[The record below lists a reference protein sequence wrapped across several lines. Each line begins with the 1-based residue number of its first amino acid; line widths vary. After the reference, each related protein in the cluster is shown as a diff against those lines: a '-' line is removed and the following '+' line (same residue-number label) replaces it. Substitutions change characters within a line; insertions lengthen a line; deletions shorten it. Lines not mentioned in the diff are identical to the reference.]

1 MIVPA
6 VDRLSTS
13 VASHA
18 CTRVHGAAVPLYSI
32 TLLAFETW
40 NNINKAKGLSNDI
53 MLQCATPMKLN
64 NNSTVWPIKILHKLT
79 ATNHH
84 TRQRTPLQG
93 MGAFFLFFFCYLQCV
108 NAQEPRHGKTR
119 AVHYTP
125 SGNDFVCING
135 KQRFN
140 RALYGTNTAFRV
152 EAGDLPEFALYMP
165 GMGGNLKF
173 GLVAGEQS
181 KWLIE
186 AASVKAIYRPGSMLY
201 EITDPI
207 LGKGILYLT
216 VLALA
221 DAEGMIV
228 KTSYSG
234 AATNAKLVWM
244 YGGATG
250 KKFSR
255 DGDIGADP
263 ESSFYLQPA
272 YCKDNSY
279 RIDQNK
285 FLLSYGTGKV
295 LTEEEQYEI
304 KHLEERP
311 QQTQLVKNAKQLSGV
326 MPAGSAIQQ
335 VDAAQQQTPND
346 GLRSAPG
353 ASPAVAG
360 TIHIGSQAAYFLVFN
375 TATPVNEA
383 PQFMEQHFAKAE
395 AARKKLAGRIK
406 LVTPDSWLNTMG
418 GALGIAADAIWEDPT
433 FLHGAIAWRMRLN
446 AWRGAS
452 VADPLGWHDR
462 AEKHFSSY
470 ALSQV
475 TSAPTTGVVMDTA
488 LHLARHLEKI
498 GTALFSDGYICRN
511 PNGDIRAHH
520 YDMNLVFI
528 DQLLTHFNYTG
539 DKAYIRK
546 MWPLLKRH
554 LAWEKRNFDADGD
567 GLYDAYASIWASDAL
582 QYSGG
587 GVTHSSAYNYRSN
600 KMAAELATILGED
613 GSAYKNEADKILS
626 AIDQQLWM
634 PKLGWYAEYKDL
646 LGNQLVHPYPGVW
659 TIYHTIDSKVPD
671 AFKAFQTLQYV
682 KNEIPRIPVQATG
695 LPYKDC
701 YLVATTNWRPY
712 TWSLNNVALA
722 ENMHT
727 ALAYWQGGQSTEG
740 YRLWKSALVESM
752 YLSSSPG
759 GFEQLSFYDAVR
771 GELYRDFAD
780 PIAMVARTL
789 VEGLFG
795 IQPDALKNVLT
806 IEPGFP
812 AEWNHA
818 ALSIPD
824 ISISFKRTGAKDLYT
839 ITPSYSKK
847 MQLQLKL
854 RAGREAIASVTING
868 RPVKWTMQEDAVG
881 APVIIIQAAYAA
893 NYSIEITWKDRPIE
907 LPVAK
912 ATYKTGETINLKCQ
926 QASLLELMDP
936 QQALQQAHHTNNT
949 LTATVQSITGNK
961 TFFVKL
967 KQGQFSWWQ
976 PVCFAVTTDKKVDQK
991 AVINNN
997 TVFEKV
1003 NLSPYFNDKVNRIF
1017 KQQYLSPRPTSPTL
1031 QLPTQGIGNWCYPL
1045 ITATINDE
1053 GLRKLA
1059 GSGNEIKT
1067 PELVPFSTPADS
1079 LLNNILF
1086 TSQWDNYPK
1095 QATVPLT
1102 GKASHAHLLMAGS
1115 TNAMQSRLVN
1125 GYVIVQY
1132 KDATADTLQL
1142 VNPQNWWPIEQD
1154 YINDGYAF
1162 TTGAPIPLRLYL
1174 TEGKFAYGL
1183 EKYSSIKGFSNR
1195 AIEGGAATVLDMPLN
1210 PSKELQSLS
1219 VKTMANDVVIGL
1231 MSVTLQKSP
1240 L

>member
-1 MIVPA
+1 MTHP
-6 VDRLSTS
+6 
-13 VASHA
+13 
-18 CTRVHGAAVPLYSI
+18 
-32 TLLAFETW
+32 
-40 NNINKAKGLSNDI
+40 N
-53 MLQCATPMKLN
+53 
-64 NNSTVWPIKILHKLT
+64 LHT
-79 ATNHH
+79 H
-84 TRQRTPLQG
+84 RRTPLQG
-93 MGAFFLFFFCYLQCV
+93 TGAVFFFFFFFCYLSCIH
-108 NAQEPRHGKTR
+108 AQEPWHGKTR
-119 AVHYTP
+119 VVHYTP
-125 SGNDFVCING
+125 SGNDFICING

-173 GLVAGEQS
+173 GLINGDET
-181 KWLIE
+181 KWLIN
-186 AASVKAIYRPGSMLY
+186 AQHIKATYRPGTMLY
-201 EITDPI
+201 EIKDSM
-207 LGKGILYLT
+207 LGKAVLHIT
-216 VLALA
+216 ILALA
-221 DAEGMIV
+221 DAEGMVIKV
-228 KTSYSG
+228 NYTG
-234 AATNAKLVWM
+234 ATTNTKLVWM

-263 ESSFYLQPA
+263 ESSFYLQPT

-279 RIDQNK
+279 SIDQNK
-285 FLLSYGTGKV
+285 FILSYGTGKV

-311 QQTQLVKNAKQLSGV
+311 QQTQVIKNAKQLSGIV
-326 MPAGSAIQQ
+326 PAGTVIQP
-335 VDAAQQQTPND
+335 VDAAQQQSPGD
-346 GLRSAPG
+346 VLKSKPG

-360 TIHIGSQAAYFLVFN
+360 KIALPSQPVYFLVFN
-375 TATPVNEA
+375 TATSVNTT
-383 PQFMEQHFAKAE
+383 PQLIQQHFAKAE
-395 AARKKLAGRIK
+395 LERKKLAGRIQ
-406 LVTPDSWLNTMG
+406 LVTPDPWLNTMG

-452 VADPLGWHDR
+452 VADALGWHDR

-475 TSAPTTGVVMDTA
+475 TAPPTSGVVMDTA

-539 DKAYIRK
+539 DKAYIIK

-600 KMAAELATILGED
+600 KMAAALAVIAGED
-613 GSAYKNEADKILS
+613 GSVYQKEADKILA
-626 AIDQQLWM
+626 AINQKLWL
-634 PKLGWYAEYKDL
+634 PELGWYAEYKDL

-659 TIYHTIDSKVPD
+659 TIYHTVDSKVPD
-671 AFKAFQTLQYV
+671 AFKAFQSMEYV
-682 KNEIPRIPVQATG
+682 RTVIPRIPVQAAG
-695 LPYKDC
+695 LPYKDL
-701 YLVATTNWRPY
+701 YLVATTNWQPY

-740 YRLWKSALVESM
+740 YKLWKSALLESM

-780 PIAMVARTL
+780 PIAMVARSL

-795 IQPDALKNVLT
+795 IQPDALKDTLT

-812 AEWNHA
+812 AEWDHA
-818 ALSIPD
+818 ALNIPD
-824 ISISFKRTGAKDLYT
+824 INIQFKRTGAKDQYT
-839 ITPSYSKK
+839 IVPAFPKK
-847 MQLQLKL
+847 MQLLLKL
-854 RAGREAIASVTING
+854 KVSRDAVASVRINDKQV
-868 RPVKWTMQEDAVG
+868 RWVIQEDAVG
-881 APVIIIQAAYAA
+881 TPVIIIPAAYATKYA
-893 NYSIEITWKDRPIE
+893 IEINWTGKPLEKPTARQ
-907 LPVAK
+907 
-912 ATYKTGETINLKCQ
+912 TYKTGESIKLKWQ
-926 QASLLELMDP
+926 QARVLEIMDP
-936 QQALQQAHHTNNT
+936 QQALQQASHTNT
-949 LTATVQSITGNK
+949 ELTATVQSTTGNK

-967 KQGQFSWWQ
+967 KQGQFSWWE
-976 PVCFAVTTDKKVDQK
+976 PVCFAIATAEVIVEQK
-991 AVINNN
+991 AVINNS

-1003 NLSPYFNDKVNRIF
+1003 DLAPYFNDKVNRIF

-1045 ITATINDE
+1045 ITANINDE
-1053 GLRKLA
+1053 GVRKLA
-1059 GSGNEIKT
+1059 GVGNEIKT
-1067 PELVPFSTPADS
+1067 PQQVPFSTPSDS

-1095 QATVPLT
+1095 QAVVPLK
-1102 GKASHAHLLMAGS
+1102 GKASHVHLLMAGS

-1125 GYVIVQY
+1125 GYVIAQY

-1142 VNPQNWWPIEQD
+1142 INPQNWWPIEQD
-1154 YINDGYAF
+1154 YYIDGFAF
-1162 TTGAPIPLRLYL
+1162 ATGAAVPLRLYL
-1174 TEGKFAYGL
+1174 KEGEFAYGP

-1195 AIEGGAATVLDMPLN
+1195 AIEGGAATVLDMALN
-1210 PSKELQSLS
+1210 ASKELQSLT

-1231 MSVTLQKSP
+1231 MSVTLQRGSP